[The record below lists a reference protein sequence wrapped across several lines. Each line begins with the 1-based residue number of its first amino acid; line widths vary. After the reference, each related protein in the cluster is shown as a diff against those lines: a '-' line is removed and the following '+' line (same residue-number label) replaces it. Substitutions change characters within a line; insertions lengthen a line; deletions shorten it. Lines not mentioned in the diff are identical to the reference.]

1 MVGPLRRQCEN
12 DFIDRYSWMLALVFI
27 PMGRKKSNP
36 MFAGMVATVFSN
48 NMAMPKALSFVVL
61 VRSPIDQDG
70 TVGLGKNR
78 VTALLT
84 LKLALLPSFHQTEPR
99 LDRLA

>member
-1 MVGPLRRQCEN
+1 
-12 DFIDRYSWMLALVFI
+12 
-27 PMGRKKSNP
+27 
-36 MFAGMVATVFSN
+36 MFAGTVATVFSN

-61 VRSPIDQDG
+61 VRSPIDQDE

-84 LKLALLPSFHQTEPR
+84 WKLALLPSVHQKRTEAR
-99 LDRLA
+99 QACLVVERR

>member
-1 MVGPLRRQCEN
+1 
-12 DFIDRYSWMLALVFI
+12 
-27 PMGRKKSNP
+27 
-36 MFAGMVATVFSN
+36 MFAGTVATVFSN

-61 VRSPIDQDG
+61 VRSQIDQDE

-84 LKLALLPSFHQTEPR
+84 WKLALLPSVHQKRTEAR
-99 LDRLA
+99 QACLVVERR

>member
-1 MVGPLRRQCEN
+1 MRFTTLNLSELG
-12 DFIDRYSWMLALVFI
+12 
-27 PMGRKKSNP
+27 KKSNP
-36 MFAGMVATVFSN
+36 MFAGTVATVFSN

-84 LKLALLPSFHQTEPR
+84 WKLALLPSVHQKRTEAR
-99 LDRLA
+99 QACLVAERR